1 MAYKV
6 QIGAANLGG
15 SLNPTAVTSSLGLD
29 AGDKDITNVNAIHLD
44 EIKADGTAITISM
57 TDNQSQSLKF
67 MEGSNTYVRFDTSD
81 GAELVNFEK
90 PLLMSGAVQVQFNS
104 NVDTLG
110 INPESGALRLS
121 GSAGLQLEAVD
132 GVSIVGLFK
141 MPDNTSGKLLV
152 ADGTSFEEVALSG
165 DATIASNGAL
175 TIANNAITQ
184 AKMADDAI
192 GADELAA
199 NAVVNASVAAGAAIA
214 FSKMEDVTDGRIIV
228 GNGSNVPTAVAVSG
242 DATLANN
249 GAVTLAS
256 AQTNIS
262 SVKHD
267 SLVIGR
273 ATGND
278 DITFSDDTID
288 LMTNDVSR
296 LKVETAQT
304 TVSNNLIIA
313 GNLTVQGS
321 ATEVQ
326 QGFVVTSSVK
336 FEGIV
341 PDGFETELIA
351 VNQAG
356 ADRTITLPDLDG
368 HVPLLVGAISTA
380 NVTAGEF
387 ALLDGDSTIGTTTLD
402 KDHGFLHNDGG
413 TMKQTKISEISDFL
427 VSDGLTQNANKGLEV
442 SLNSVGATK
451 TVPVSAD
458 IIAIVDSTDNITKK
472 MTFTNFKSGISAE
485 DVALKDDGGVL
496 APGVNYFANLGGA
509 EAVTLP
515 LGSSYSVGTS
525 VRVKAPSNCSV
536 TNTLTINRSGSN
548 TIDGANSVV
557 IQSPHG
563 ALEMV
568 YVSGSD
574 GNLWKIF

>member
-1 MAYKV
+1 
-6 QIGAANLGG
+6 
-15 SLNPTAVTSSLGLD
+15 
-29 AGDKDITNVNAIHLD
+29 
-44 EIKADGTAITISM
+44 
-57 TDNQSQSLKF
+57 
-67 MEGSNTYVRFDTSD
+67 
-81 GAELVNFEK
+81 
-90 PLLMSGAVQVQFNS
+90 
-104 NVDTLG
+104 
-110 INPESGALRLS
+110 
-121 GSAGLQLEAVD
+121 
-132 GVSIVGLFK
+132 
-141 MPDNTSGKLLV
+141 
-152 ADGTSFEEVALSG
+152 
-165 DATIASNGAL
+165 
-175 TIANNAITQ
+175 
-184 AKMADDAI
+184 
-192 GADELAA
+192 
-199 NAVVNASVAAGAAIA
+199 
-214 FSKMEDVTDGRIIV
+214 
-228 GNGSNVPTAVAVSG
+228 G

-509 EAVTLP
+509 
-515 LGSSYSVGTS
+515 
-525 VRVKAPSNCSV
+525 
-536 TNTLTINRSGSN
+536 
-548 TIDGANSVV
+548 
-557 IQSPHG
+557 
-563 ALEMV
+563 
-568 YVSGSD
+568 
-574 GNLWKIF
+574 